1 MKRPRRAALNL
12 HPGPALG
19 RRFPPDAWPSVFSPV
34 SAVPEP
40 LSPLYRLELLPAVPP
55 FHRRALR
62 QRHFERGQ
70 LVFYGPRPDYYGIG
84 EVKRVD
90 GPYVSVDFRG
100 TGTCGVHED
109 MLEKQYLIPLS
120 PAEMKLI

>member
-1 MKRPRRAALNL
+1 MILL
-12 HPGPALG
+12 HLG
-19 RRFPPDAWPSVFSPV
+19 RSHQPV
-34 SAVPEP
+34 STSAETTRPT
-40 LSPLYRLELLPAVPP
+40 LYRLDMLSPVPP

-62 QRHFERGQ
+62 QRTLERGQ
-70 LVFYGPRPDYYGIG
+70 LVFYGPMPCLYGVG

-120 PAEMKLI
+120 KAEMQLI